1 MNTFSVTADKFLH
14 EDAVRRVAE
23 RYQEEFSSVEPAAI
37 EVALMVAWAQSSM
50 ASAAAP
56 FQEEFGLSAA
66 RFTVLRLLHQT
77 AGRRLPMNEIAAGL
91 YVTPTNVTKL
101 VAGLEHDGLVV
112 RVPEPADRRVVLVEL
127 TAEGERRLAMMLP
140 RYLEHTVNFW
150 RGLTTTEHK
159 IISHLLAKLRLSL
172 TARPNMAALLQT
184 DAAPAGAAR
193 VETAVAV

>member
-1 MNTFSVTADKFLH
+1 VNRFSVAADKFLH
-14 EDAVRRVAE
+14 EDAVRQVAE
-23 RYQEEFSSVEPAAI
+23 RYQEEFPWVEPAAI

-50 ASAAAP
+50 ASEAAP

-77 AGRRLPMNEIAAGL
+77 AGRRLSMNEIAAGL

-101 VAGLEHDGLVV
+101 VASLERDSLVV

-127 TAEGERRLAMMLP
+127 TAEGEQRLEMMLP

-150 RGLTTTEHK
+150 RGLTTTEQK
-159 IISHLLAKLRLSL
+159 MLSHLLAKLRLSL
-172 TARPNMAALLQT
+172 TARPNMAALLQ
-184 DAAPAGAAR
+184 AAPAPADAGPVRTGVSA
-193 VETAVAV
+193 

>member
-1 MNTFSVTADKFLH
+1 MNRFSVAADKFLH
-14 EDAVRRVAE
+14 EDAVRQVAE
-23 RYQEEFSSVEPAAI
+23 RYQEEFPWVEPAAI

-50 ASAAAP
+50 ASEAAP

-77 AGRRLPMNEIAAGL
+77 AGRRLSMNEIAAGL

-101 VAGLEHDGLVV
+101 VASLERDSLVV

-127 TAEGERRLAMMLP
+127 TAEGEQRLEMMLP

-150 RGLTTTEHK
+150 RGLTTTEQK
-159 IISHLLAKLRLSL
+159 MLSHLLAKLRLSL
-172 TARPNMAALLQT
+172 TARPNMAALLQ
-184 DAAPAGAAR
+184 AAPAPADAGPVRTGVSA
-193 VETAVAV
+193 